1 MTEVRR
7 STRPPQ
13 ERGVPKINVDVSPLV
28 PESGLQQSE
37 HVVSSTASP
46 SVLPME
52 SSHRIRQG
60 ARAVQQKAMDTYR
73 AWSGGEDADV
83 WMKRQVE
90 EEGKSYE
97 QIARE
102 LQERGFQVTASNLGK
117 RVAPRLGISKRLVV
131 SRSRFQEGLQEEKAQ
146 QRRDLVAWADKTG
159 FLTSYNFTP
168 HQIKILNRIDSGE
181 THEKIAKAEGVTVDA
196 VRAVE
201 AGCMKKIKERFELE
215 EYRKKAG
222 FR

>member
-1 MTEVRR
+1 MTETRP
-7 STRPPQ
+7 SRPPQ
-13 ERGVPKINVDVSPLV
+13 ERGVPKLNVGVSPLA
-28 PESGLQQSE
+28 PESGVQQSE
-37 HVVSSTASP
+37 HVVSSVISP

-60 ARAVQQKAMDTYR
+60 ARVVQQKAMDTYR
-73 AWSGGEDADV
+73 AWSGGEDPDV

-117 RVAPRLGISKRLVV
+117 RVAPRLGISKRPSSPP
-131 SRSRFQEGLQEEKAQ
+131 SRIQKELKEEKAQ

-168 HQIKILNRIDSGE
+168 HQIKIVNRLDSGE
-181 THEKIAKAEGVTVDA
+181 TYDQIAQKEGVSPDA
-196 VRAVE
+196 IKAVE
-201 AGCMKKIKERFELE
+201 AKAIKKIEDRFKLE